1 MIRNRGT
8 KDRLKIVR
16 QLDAFPKIPEKYK
29 TSSKIGGTRTFKKR
43 KIIIHFG
50 MMIWTPGV

>member
-29 TSSKIGGTRTFKKR
+29 TSSKIGGTRKSNHFKL
-43 KIIIHFG
+43 ISG
-50 MMIWTPGV
+50 AGV